1 MTEAGSQ
8 SVRVLVTGFGPFPG
22 IDENAS
28 EAMVRRL
35 EGSAAA
41 PGLEVATAVV
51 PVVWSEARSFVQR
64 AIADFEP
71 HAVLHFGVSKRAFGF
86 EIETRAFNLSGPR
99 EDHDG
104 AIRPP
109 DALVFAG
116 PPILKGTLPPLALLQ
131 ALRACGFPVLLSTDA
146 GRYLCNALYY
156 WSLIDSEADGRLVSF
171 VHMPAIGAETEIR
184 SPVTVDTAVAA
195 ARILVRASA
204 EAVLRAK
211 QQEATRREELN
222 GHGSQ
227 TFHRSGRSGG
237 GAFWR
242 SGV

>member
-41 PGLEVATAVV
+41 PGLEVATAVI
-51 PVVWSEARSFVQR
+51 PVAWSEARGAMRS
-64 AIADFEP
+64 AIAGFEP

-86 EIETRAFNLSGPR
+86 EIETRAFNMSGPR
-99 EDHDG
+99 EDQDG
-104 AIRPP
+104 AVRGPE
-109 DALVFAG
+109 ALVFAG
-116 PPILKGTLPPLALLQ
+116 PPILKGTLPPLALVQ
-131 ALRACGFPVLLSTDA
+131 ALRSRGFPALLSTDA

-156 WSLIDSEADGRLVSF
+156 WSLADSETGGRLVSF
-171 VHMPAIGAETEIR
+171 VHMPAIGAETEIK
-184 SPVTVDTAVAA
+184 SPLTVDAAVTA

-211 QQEATRREELN
+211 QSEATREECN
-222 GHGSQ
+222 GHASQ

-242 SGV
+242 SGF